1 MSDSPYY
8 ADYIS
13 QPQELE
19 PWEQDSQYSPPTPGY
34 FRSPYATRSHY
45 SPSPSI
51 LLDDEH
57 NPASRP
63 LPNAIPL
70 LRDSEWEE
78 DKIYDEDPP
87 SCIHYCIEWR
97 VTVNNKA
104 VVKDT
109 EEDVVLAPSA
119 YWQRF
124 LEKKLLTVLGQK
136 ISPNKRVRADDTAI
150 VASVNDRS
158 QRDLTKRFNK
168 TDIVWTAIEKQ
179 LRMWSSHFCRGKR
192 LTLRISF
199 NYVEDDT
206 SPSTGRNGE
215 KRGKSSVTKKMLDDR
230 DAQLDAEENICGQQA
245 IWRRVYAMMKCDAP
259 ACHLGPYCWLD
270 LLGKKHYRLR
280 TQTLRRLVTYAE
292 KGGILETHKDIPDG
306 IQEELYMEEQQRL
319 EKEKRKASNIAGP
332 GTPYPP
338 ININVLPSH
347 PPGVDMTA
355 PKPTVDSAQSKNTG
369 PLKIPGFRDVAVKEY
384 GEWLASNVSDE
395 TLKAAF
401 RQASDVTL
409 SDGFDLEHIYK
420 DQNPEFFV
428 GKGIKP
434 GIARSFVENIRDWVE
449 NVKKGIPVL
458 EVV

>member
-1 MSDSPYY
+1 MSDSPCY
-8 ADYIS
+8 ADYTS

-19 PWEQDSQYSPPTPGY
+19 PWEKDSQYSPPTPGY
-34 FRSPYATRSHY
+34 FRSPYATRSNS

-51 LLDDEH
+51 FFDGEPS
-57 NPASRP
+57 PASRH
-63 LPNAIPL
+63 LPNALPF
-70 LRDSEWEE
+70 LRESEWEE
-78 DKIYDEDPP
+78 DKVYDEDPP
-87 SCIHYCIEWR
+87 SCIHYFIEWR
-97 VTVNNKA
+97 VTINNKA

-109 EEDVVLAPSA
+109 EENLVLAPSA
-119 YWQRF
+119 YWQRV

-136 ISPNKRVRADDTAI
+136 VSRNKRIRADDTAI
-150 VASVNDRS
+150 VVSVNDRS

-179 LRMWSSHFCRGKR
+179 LQMWSNHFCRGKR
-192 LTLRISF
+192 LTLRVSF
-199 NYVEDDT
+199 NYVDDCT
-206 SPSTGRNGE
+206 SPSAGRNGE
-215 KRGKSSVTKKMLDDR
+215 KRGKSSVTKRMLDDR
-230 DAQLDAEENICGQQA
+230 DAQLDAEENACGEHP
-245 IWRRVYAMMKCDAP
+245 IWRRVYAMMKCDSS

-270 LLGKKHYRLR
+270 PVGKKHYRLR

-292 KGGILETHKDIPDG
+292 KGGVLDSHKDVPDE

-319 EKEKRKASNIAGP
+319 EKERRKGGNIAGP

-347 PPGVDMTA
+347 PAAVDIMA
-355 PKPTVDSAQSKNTG
+355 PTVDSGPRDVG
-369 PLKIPGFRDVAVKEY
+369 PLKIPGFRDIAVKEY

-409 SDGFDLEHIYK
+409 SDGFDLEHVYK
-420 DQNPEFFV
+420 DRNPEFFV

-434 GIARSFVENIRDWVE
+434 GIARSFVENIREWVE
-449 NVKKGIPVL
+449 NVKKAVPVL